1 MYAVP
6 YEEWDPSP
14 IPQHGS
20 IPPQQ
25 PSLEWPVTDASGI
38 EIIESSTNPCSSL
51 LPDRWAATSQIK
63 SPDLILSAYS
73 EGQPANDII
82 LSELF
87 LRTDTFYER
96 PGREIHSV
104 YRWDGPNL
112 FSAFTSAADIFRY
125 LSDNTLN
132 TGGALWLEVHF
143 MACDLHTWLPD
154 WGYPFFLSASDS
166 SINSLAGFRS
176 QIAHTVLSRAGYQ
189 CAEWSF
195 RLILRPRHDL
205 EWRF

>member
-63 SPDLILSAYS
+63 LPDLTQSVCS

-96 PGREIHSV
+96 PGREIRSV

-132 TGGALWLEVHF
+132 TGGCGWKFISWRATSTPGYRTGATRFSFLQVILPSTVWL
-143 MACDLHTWLPD
+143 
-154 WGYPFFLSASDS
+154 
-166 SINSLAGFRS
+166 NSEARS
-176 QIAHTVLSRAGYQ
+176 
-189 CAEWSF
+189 
-195 RLILRPRHDL
+195 LIQY
-205 EWRF
+205 